1 VIEQVFYA
9 IALTATGW
17 ATWVRRGT
25 WRIPLESSTTAAS
38 LMLGLDRMHYNRL
51 VARAAL
57 SRWAVQKRALV
68 T

>member
-1 VIEQVFYA
+1 MILVAYA
-9 IALTATGW
+9 IALTAIGW
-17 ATWVRRGT
+17 RQWVRRGT

-38 LMLGLDRMHYNRL
+38 LMLGLDRMHYNRP

-57 SRWAVQKRALV
+57 SRWAVQKRAPV

>member
-1 VIEQVFYA
+1 MILVAYA
-9 IALTATGW
+9 IALTAIGW
-17 ATWVRRGT
+17 TQGQPGT

-38 LMLGLDRMHYNRL
+38 RMLGLDRMHYSRP

-57 SRWAVQKRALV
+57 SRWAVQKRAPV